1 LKYHSAKE
9 VLSQMDESKKQAHE
23 RGLKLYN
30 ETT

>member
-1 LKYHSAKE
+1 LKYHSFEE
-9 VLSQMDESKKQAHE
+9 VLDKMNESKKQAHE